1 MRRPVLVRFILLLI
15 CLGPMQL
22 AWGEG
27 LLIIVNPQVPIETLS
42 LQELSNIYL
51 LHTSSWSNGQ
61 QIVPVNRDASSQ
73 EREHFSEQVFHQST
87 LELSDYWNR
96 LRFEGKFPPVVQIS
110 DQGVV
115 GFVRSVPGAI
125 GYIRDTTE
133 HSGVKILARLK

>member
-1 MRRPVLVRFILLLI
+1 MRRPVLIRYILFLI
-15 CLGPMQL
+15 CLGPMPF
-22 AWGEG
+22 AWGDG

-42 LQELSNIYL
+42 IQELANIYL
-51 LHTSSWSNGQ
+51 LRKSSWSNRQ
-61 QIVPVNRDASSQ
+61 PIVPVNRDASSQ
-73 EREHFSEQVFHQST
+73 EREHFSEQVFQRST

-96 LRFEGKFPPVVQIS
+96 LRFEGKFPPVIQIS

-133 HSGVKILARLK
+133 HSGVKILARLD